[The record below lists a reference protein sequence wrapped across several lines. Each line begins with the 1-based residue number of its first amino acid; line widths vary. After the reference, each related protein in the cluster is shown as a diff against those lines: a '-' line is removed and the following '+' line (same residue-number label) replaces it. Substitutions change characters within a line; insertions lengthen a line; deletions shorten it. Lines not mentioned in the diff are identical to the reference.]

1 MTDVP
6 VEQEWRQSMKT
17 TVDDVRF
24 RIAAARRML
33 HHEGCDSNV
42 AGHVS
47 ARADGETAFWITPF
61 QYFDETIP
69 DDVVKVDY
77 ECKVLEGDRVISPAV
92 QFHAE
97 IYRARADVGSVIHTH
112 SHHATVL
119 ASTGQPLG
127 MYNVLSVLFYN
138 DVVYHRDD
146 GTKPPVDGVELA
158 AELGSDKHV
167 VLIANHGAIITSN
180 TLENATVEAMALEQ
194 VCHHQL
200 DIQAHDG
207 FEIPTAEVLRGR
219 EAYKVYWRQQM
230 WQAHLRRLR
239 RSDPDL
245 FEYLAN

>member
-1 MTDVP
+1 MT
-6 VEQEWRQSMKT
+6 T

-33 HHEGCDSNV
+33 HREGCDSNV

-47 ARADGETAFWITPF
+47 ARAEGEDAFWVTPF
-61 QYFDETIP
+61 QYFDETVP
-69 DDVVKVDY
+69 DDVVKVDFS
-77 ECKVLEGDRVISPAV
+77 CNVLEGDRVISPAV

-127 MYNVLSVLFYN
+127 MYNVLSVLFYD

-146 GTKPPVDGVELA
+146 GTRPAVDGVDLA
-158 AELGSDKHV
+158 TELGRDKHV
-167 VLIANHGAIITSN
+167 VLIANHGAIITSG
-180 TLENATVEAMALEQ
+180 TLEDCTAEAIALEEA
-194 VCHHQL
+194 CHHQL

-207 FEIPTAEVLRGR
+207 FEIPLAEVLRGR
-219 EAYKVYWRQQM
+219 EAYKIYWRKMM
-230 WQAHLRRLR
+230 WDSNLRRLR

-245 FEYLAN
+245 FAHLAN